1 MNTKPNRDIT
11 AEILKEFRIEA
22 YGSNYKISQQV
33 QDAMLKA
40 LTTQREAI
48 VKYVRDE
55 VIGENEW
62 EDPDIEGS
70 DQSNG
75 DMVVKPWRRNGLR
88 AEQRQKLD
96 NLLK

>member
-1 MNTKPNRDIT
+1 MNTKPNREK

-55 VIGENEW
+55 VVGEDDVTW
-62 EDPDIEGS
+62 DKSKWAGS
-70 DQSNG
+70 WYDHENKG
-75 DMVVKPWRRNGLR
+75 KNKLR
-88 AEQRQKLD
+88 AEQRGKLD
-96 NLLK
+96 KLKWKTK